1 MTIVLWALTVIMFV
15 GLLLNAT
22 EPLNRINRSA
32 VAVFVGVIC
41 WLLYIVNASDFVTAN
56 HLADFNA
63 FVAKQGDV
71 VGFKD
76 FIASKLFFKYVVK
89 SANIAFFLFATTCIV
104 EVLNNNGCF
113 DFLGEWLKTR
123 RPRKLMWL
131 LAFFT
136 FILSANLD
144 NLVTVI
150 LLLTIL
156 HPLLQSEKQR
166 RIYGV
171 VVVLAANCGGAVSV
185 IGNITSLKLWNDGL
199 VTPSIYFLTLLLP
212 VLAALVTMLLI
223 LSRQLPNRV
232 ELALDRLPYR
242 GDDTVLS
249 RPQRL
254 LLLVVGVGGLWFI
267 PSFHRLTLMPP
278 FVGALCVLALVWM
291 INELCNRQLL
301 GSDKMVLRRLPMALQ
316 YGNLQNVLYFVGLTL
331 AFGAIT
337 ETGLFES
344 VGNWVAQNI
353 GNTYAVGLI
362 SAALSGLFGHVPAL
376 LGMTDVLSH
385 GEGWGAASAC
395 DGALWPILSYCT
407 TMGGILLLSS
417 SISGLLLMRMENVSI
432 GWFLR
437 HVTPKVVAGFAVG
450 FVVLV
455 LVTEGILRM
464 Q

>member
-22 EPLNRINRSA
+22 EPLNRINRAA
-32 VAVFVGVIC
+32 VAVFMGVIC
-41 WLLYIVNASDFVTAN
+41 WLIYIVNAHDFVLGI
-56 HLADFNA
+56 HPADFNA
-63 FVAKQGDV
+63 FAEKQGAAA
-71 VGFKD
+71 GFKD

-136 FILSANLD
+136 CLVSANLD

-150 LLLTIL
+150 LVLSIL

-171 VVVLAANCGGAVSV
+171 VVVLSANCGGAVSV

-199 VTPSIYFLTLLLP
+199 VTPSVYFLTLVLP
-212 VLAALVTMLLI
+212 VLAALATMLLM

-242 GDDTVLS
+242 GDDTVMS

-254 LLLVVGVGGLWFI
+254 LLLAVGIGGLWFI

-316 YGNLQNVLYFVGLTL
+316 YGNLQNVLYFVGLTFM
-331 AFGAIT
+331 FGALT

-344 VGNWVAQNI
+344 VGNWVAASL
-353 GNTYAVGLI
+353 GNTYLVGLV
-362 SAALSGLFGHVPAL
+362 SAALSALFGHVPAL
-376 LGMTDVLSH
+376 LGMTDVLSQ
-385 GEGWGAASAC
+385 GAGWGTAAAT
-395 DGALWPILSYCT
+395 DGALWPVLSYCT
-407 TMGGILLLSS
+407 TMGGMVLHSG
-417 SISGLLLMRMENVSI
+417 SISGLLLMRKESVSI

-437 HVTPKVVAGFAVG
+437 YAAPKVLAGFAVG

-455 LVTEGILRM
+455 FVIEGIARM